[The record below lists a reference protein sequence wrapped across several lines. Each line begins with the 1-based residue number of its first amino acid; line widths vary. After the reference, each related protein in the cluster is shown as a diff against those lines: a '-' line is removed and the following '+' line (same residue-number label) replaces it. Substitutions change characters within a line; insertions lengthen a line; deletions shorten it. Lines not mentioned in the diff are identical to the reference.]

1 MLVIFFPLFPVQIP
15 RLHCLI
21 HRKLA
26 VHDFLQGSPIME
38 VNYRRSL
45 WISALIFYLILTN
58 LQFNSLL
65 VSLVLPHLTFLTF
78 NLSFFQPKPHFVKEI
93 REALFRH
100 LTAVLGNDEVAAHFM
115 LLHLLSKVM
124 VPHNYHFIFLCIM
137 LGGSLYYSLIPS
149 QVLFMNSFLKK

>member
-1 MLVIFFPLFPVQIP
+1 MQIP

-45 WISALIFYLILTN
+45 WISALIFYHILTN

-78 NLSFFQPKPHFVKEI
+78 NLSFFQPNPHLVKEI

-100 LTAVLGNDEVAAHFM
+100 LSALLGNDGLAGHFM
-115 LLHLLSKVM
+115 LLHLLSKVHARVDDVAM
-124 VPHNYHFIFLCIM
+124 GKL
-137 LGGSLYYSLIPS
+137 SLNLAGLSKENVSVFEIGRAH
-149 QVLFMNSFLKK
+149 V